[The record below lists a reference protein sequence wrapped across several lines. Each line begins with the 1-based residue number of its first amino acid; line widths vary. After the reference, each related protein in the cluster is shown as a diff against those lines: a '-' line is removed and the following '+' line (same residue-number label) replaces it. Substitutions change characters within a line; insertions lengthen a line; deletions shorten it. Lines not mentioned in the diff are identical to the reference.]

1 MKKVFAFVLSA
12 LMLCSFS
19 APVYASS
26 SNGGLTSDEINEAL
40 REYGTNSIE
49 FAMSHASDY
58 GLPEDCSDLY
68 FGTPFYL
75 YNDTEEGSGTIL
87 NKEII
92 YFPIVSDNE
101 VVTILTIGKTD
112 EGTLFSNIG
121 ESFSEMLN
129 EKSDEPYIIVGDG
142 ESLWTE
148 EISDKQ
154 TKNSEL
160 SDSELSNNKMSI
172 NLQAS
177 VLEDSS
183 TLEGLDYIDSESI
196 LEPTIQIADL
206 LNETNIENSLIQT
219 RSVGSNGG
227 RLSGFKIV
235 HQPTGDTCASACI
248 LAMARYL
255 EPRTFRN
262 WTVEEVHGISGKSTD
277 QGLELDEAVDVLETV
292 VNDEGSGNYSVS
304 LGGRLT
310 TAGII
315 NTIYDNEL
323 PAMAAYANNNIK
335 NGHMIAL
342 CGFSKTSRVFSAE
355 FMDPEAAEYVYST
368 AADYRYA
375 IVFSGYTYTWR
386 KTITLD

>member
-1 MKKVFAFVLSA
+1 MKKVFTFVLSA
-12 LMLCSFS
+12 LMLCSFT

-26 SNGGLTSDEINEAL
+26 SNGGLTADEINEAL
-40 REYGTNSIE
+40 HEYGTNSIE
-49 FAMSHASDY
+49 FAMNHASDY

-101 VVTILTIGKTD
+101 VVTILTIGKTG

-154 TKNSEL
+154 TKNFEL
-160 SDSELSNNKMSI
+160 SDSELSNNKMSV

-206 LNETNIENSLIQT
+206 LNETNIENSLIQA
-219 RSVGSNGG
+219 RSVSSSGG
-227 RLSGFKIV
+227 RLSKFPIV
-235 HQPTGDTCASACI
+235 GQPTGDTCASASI
-248 LAMARYL
+248 LAIARYL
-255 EPRTFRN
+255 EPRTFKN
-262 WTVEEVHGISGKSTD
+262 WTVEEVHRISGKSTD
-277 QGLELDEAVDVLETV
+277 EGLSLDEAADVLDTI
-292 VNDEGSGNYSVS
+292 VNEEGSGNYTISTD
-304 LGGRLT
+304 GRLT
-310 TAGII
+310 TSEIV

-323 PAMAAYANNNIK
+323 PAIAGYKYNK
-335 NGHMIAL
+335 KGHMIDL
-342 CGFSKTSRVFSAE
+342 CGFSRTDKHFSAE
-355 FMDPEAAEYVYST
+355 FMDPDSQEFVYST

-375 IVFSGYTYTWR
+375 IVFNGHTFTWYQ
-386 KTITLD
+386 TITME